1 MQTNT
6 VTATKPTQE
15 TPYKFNRRI
24 GSTNYSVSVHFSK
37 TSRENINDKIMRLIK
52 NDIQASRK

>member
-6 VTATKPTQE
+6 VTATKPSQE

-52 NDIQASRK
+52 TEIQGRK

>member
-6 VTATKPTQE
+6 ATATKPSQE

-52 NDIQASRK
+52 TEIQGRK